1 MSGSISLSELVRVV
15 QETTVNSYKNSGD
28 PHVQVGWRSTD
39 SEQATRI
46 SWSPL
51 VASVESSLLF
61 ILERGLGIVL
71 QATRG
76 SQNFPS

>member
-39 SEQATRI
+39 SDRGFVM
-46 SWSPL
+46 SPGVLDL
-51 VASVESSLLF
+51 VK
-61 ILERGLGIVL
+61 G
-71 QATRG
+71 T
-76 SQNFPS
+76 